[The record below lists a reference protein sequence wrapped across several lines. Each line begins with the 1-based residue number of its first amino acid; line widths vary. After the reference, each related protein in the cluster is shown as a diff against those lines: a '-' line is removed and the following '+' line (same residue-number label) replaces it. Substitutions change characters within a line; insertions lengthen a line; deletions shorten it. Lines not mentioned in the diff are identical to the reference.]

1 MVSSFN
7 HSVNRIISSVEVA
20 LEKYL
25 TIMVSISLFSIQGIV
40 SYMTHENT
48 PTLTFLIIF
57 LNCDLNPYQTVGKKV
72 DFSNEWILKNELQ
85 KGNHEALVFLMDT
98 YHQALCLYVHS
109 LSNDYELAQDIVQ
122 NIFIKIWEDRHK
134 IRSVRSIKSF
144 LYKSVYNRFANQWRK
159 DKRMLAI
166 EEKHL
171 EALDHLFRNE
181 DEDVLKRQIK
191 LVKLEIQK
199 LPPKCKET
207 FLLSKQEGLTNIEIA
222 NFMNVSIRT
231 VESQM
236 NKAFRILR
244 EKLKDKIKPIL
255 FLLFG
260 LDSSFKNFGY
270 GLHNES

>member
-1 MVSSFN
+1 M
-7 HSVNRIISSVEVA
+7 
-20 LEKYL
+20 
-25 TIMVSISLFSIQGIV
+25 
-40 SYMTHENT
+40 
-48 PTLTFLIIF
+48 
-57 LNCDLNPYQTVGKKV
+57 
-72 DFSNEWILKNELQ
+72 DFSNDRILKDEFQ

-98 YHQALCLYVHS
+98 YHQALCVYVHS

-122 NIFIKIWEDRHK
+122 NVFIKLWEDKHRIQSIK
-134 IRSVRSIKSF
+134 SIKSF
-144 LYKSVYNRFANQWRK
+144 LYKTVYNRFLNQWRK

-171 EALDHLFRNE
+171 EAINMIVGNE
-181 DEDVLKRQIK
+181 YQDLLQRQIK
-191 LVKLEIQK
+191 LVKIEIQK

-244 EKLKDKIKPIL
+244 EKLKDKVKPIL
-255 FLLFG
+255 FLLLG
-260 LDSSFKNFGY
+260 LDSNNKNFNY
-270 GLHNES
+270 NLSSRA